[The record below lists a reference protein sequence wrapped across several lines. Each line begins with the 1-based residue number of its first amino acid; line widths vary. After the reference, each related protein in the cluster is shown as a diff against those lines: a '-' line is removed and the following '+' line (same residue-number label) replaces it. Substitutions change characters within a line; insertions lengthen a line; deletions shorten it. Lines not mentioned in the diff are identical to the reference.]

1 MAEAAVTGP
10 DHSEAPEATP
20 VAKLPAAP
28 PIALPH
34 RIVGPIKFEG
44 APTAELSIIGVTT
57 VASSGASVDPV
68 A

>member
-10 DHSEAPEATP
+10 DRDSEAPEATP

-28 PIALPH
+28 PIE
-34 RIVGPIKFEG
+34 I
-44 APTAELSIIGVTT
+44 APTVAEVTT